1 MFVPSDKEKARIR
14 DYYQRQL
21 NLIDSGAYWKE
32 PTVKQRQASDKRNR
46 VWRHNSFLGHSVM
59 MRQHLN
65 TIISADSTTDE
76 TKHIASSILG
86 LVTKL
91 QNSLQNRKD

>member
-1 MFVPSDKEKARIR
+1 MTKPLSRRQRI
-14 DYYQRQL
+14 
-21 NLIDSGAYWKE
+21 
-32 PTVKQRQASDKRNR
+32 
-46 VWRHNSFLGHSVM
+46 WRHNSAIGMSIHI
-59 MRQHLN
+59 RGQLN
-65 TIISADSTTDE
+65 FILALDSTTDE